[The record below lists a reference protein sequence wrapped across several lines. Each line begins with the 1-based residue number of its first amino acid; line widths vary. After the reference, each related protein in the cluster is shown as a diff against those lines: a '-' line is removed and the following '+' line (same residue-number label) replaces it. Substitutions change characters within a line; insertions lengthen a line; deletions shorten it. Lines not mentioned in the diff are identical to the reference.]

1 MQQLHSSDVCK
12 IESYDSSKKGR
23 RQQQFNSLSYFKGRE
38 NEKGKKQLLGFSI
51 LGFSGD
57 GEERIKRAAHR
68 VEALR
73 N

>member
-38 NEKGKKQLLGFSI
+38 NEKGKKQLLGFS
-51 LGFSGD
+51 GD

>member
-51 LGFSGD
+51 PGD